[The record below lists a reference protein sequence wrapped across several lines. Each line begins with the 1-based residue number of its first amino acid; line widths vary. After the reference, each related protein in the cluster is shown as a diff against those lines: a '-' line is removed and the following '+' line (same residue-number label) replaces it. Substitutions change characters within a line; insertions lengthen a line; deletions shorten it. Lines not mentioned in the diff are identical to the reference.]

1 MSEHP
6 DGMVEMVSDT
16 VAAVGLK
23 EVLAAGEFPSEAA
36 WSAAPPVRFSADW
49 RGRNEDS
56 QRETQVRL
64 LWNERSLYM
73 RFDAKFRTITV
84 FPDGDTDGRRD
95 QLWDH
100 DVCEAFLQPDPSQP
114 RRYTEF
120 EVAPNGFWIDLDIGP
135 AGKSDLRSGLRRLVE
150 IDQNN
155 RTWSAVLAVRMDSL
169 TPRFDPSAVWRC
181 NFYRVEGQSEPR
193 FYSAWQPT
201 RTKEPNFHVPEAFG
215 RLLFVAGPEALL
227 PGPVQ

>member
-64 LWNERSLYM
+64 LWN
-73 RFDAKFRTITV
+73 
-84 FPDGDTDGRRD
+84 